1 MSEQWENTNLKDQ
14 YGTQLAADLERNEKE
29 QEHLKTQLTAL
40 QRDHAL
46 LLSLQQAL
54 ESGASPVGS
63 GERVTA
69 DVHSTGAESG
79 TAVNQAAV
87 PRARKGK
94 GETHAGSGRPKK
106 AAAPAKTAA
115 KAKYSGKPTLRDLV
129 AGHLAEQHEPR
140 SVAEVTAE
148 LTTAHPDRTLS
159 ATVVR
164 NTLENLV
171 AKAEVERTKQG
182 GSVYYTA
189 VRPQP
194 SAEAIAEPVA
204 VEA

>member
-1 MSEQWENTNLKDQ
+1 MSEQWESTNLKDQ
-14 YGTQLAADLERNEKE
+14 YATQLATDLERNEKE
-29 QEHLKTQLTAL
+29 QEHLKAQLTAL
-40 QRDHAL
+40 QQDHVL
-46 LLSLQQAL
+46 LLSLRKAL
-54 ESGASPVGS
+54 GSDASP
-63 GERVTA
+63 A
-69 DVHSTGAESG
+69 DASEPVEVDAHPIAAEKG
-79 TAVNQAAV
+79 TAVAQAAV

-94 GETHAGSGRPKK
+94 GETHADSGRPKK
-106 AAAPAKTAA
+106 VAARTVA
-115 KAKYSGKPTLRDLV
+115 KAKDSKKPTLRDLV
-129 AGHLAEQHEPR
+129 AGHLAQQHEPR

-189 VRPQP
+189 TPAQP
-194 SAEAIAEPVA
+194 SAEAITEPVA